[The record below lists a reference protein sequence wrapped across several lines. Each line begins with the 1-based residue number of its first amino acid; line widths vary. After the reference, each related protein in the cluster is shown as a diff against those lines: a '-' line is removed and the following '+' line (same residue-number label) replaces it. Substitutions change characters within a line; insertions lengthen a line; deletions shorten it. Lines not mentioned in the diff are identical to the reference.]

1 MKKIVSFFNR
11 EQNLLIHICVSIIV
25 IIASVILKLNLYEW
39 MLIIFVIS
47 FVITTELFNS
57 SIELAVDAYTNK
69 FKELAMV
76 AKDVAAGAVVL
87 SAFTSVV
94 VGLYVF
100 LPKILSLLNV

>member
-1 MKKIVSFFNR
+1 MKKLIKFFNR
-11 EQNLLIHICVSIIV
+11 EQNLLIHICVAIIV
-25 IIASVILKLNLYEW
+25 IIVSVLLKLDLYEW
-39 MLIIFVIS
+39 LLIIFVIS

-57 SIELAVDAYTNK
+57 AIELTVDAYTSK

-100 LPKILSLLNV
+100 LPKILRLLNI